1 MVILNPRSET
11 RVSSSMLEQ
20 LRALPPASIGH
31 VLDHEFMDPLLRPL
45 TSRFSFCGPAVTV
58 RCFGMDSAIVHY
70 AVDIA
75 QPGDVIVVDRVGD
88 RRYACWGGGVALAAH
103 TKGIAGAVVDGML
116 TDKVEI
122 EDMGFNVFGRG
133 LSPITTRAP
142 GLTGEVNVAVTCG
155 GIVVNPG
162 DIILAD
168 DDGILVLPPERVQS
182 IIDTFTPRVQRE
194 PETHKKLVEGA
205 SLAQISGAR
214 ERLEKTLSEEQ

>member
-1 MVILNPRSET
+1 MVILNARPESGIT
-11 RVSSSMLEQ
+11 ASMLQQ

-31 VLDHEFMDPLLRPL
+31 VLDYEFMDPTLRPL
-45 TSRFSFCGPAVTV
+45 GSRFTFCGPAVTV

-70 AVDIA
+70 SVDIA
-75 QPGDVIVVDRVGD
+75 KPGDVIVVDRLGD
-88 RRYACWGGGVALAAH
+88 RRYACWGGGVSLAAH
-103 TKGIAGAVVDGML
+103 TKGIAGAIVDGML

-142 GLTGEVNVAVTCG
+142 GLTGEVNIPVCCG
-155 GIVVNPG
+155 GVVVNPG

-168 DDGILVLPPERVQS
+168 DDGILVLPPERVQE

-194 PETHKKLVEGA
+194 PESHKKLIEGA
-205 SLAQISGAR
+205 SLAEMSGAR
-214 ERLEKTLSEEQ
+214 ERLEKTLAGG